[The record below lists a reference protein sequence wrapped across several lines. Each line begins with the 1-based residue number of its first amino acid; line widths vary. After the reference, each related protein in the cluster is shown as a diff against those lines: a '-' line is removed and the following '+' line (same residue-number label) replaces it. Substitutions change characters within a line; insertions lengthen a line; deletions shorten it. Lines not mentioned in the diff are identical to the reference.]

1 MQMKSRMRELS
12 AVLLVLF
19 AITACD
25 SDDDD
30 DGMTTEAEQ
39 ETVAAFIGEWTTGC
53 VASQLPNFSAFFT
66 YDFQTTATTWQF
78 VQSAFLD
85 ESCSIQEDVILG
97 TETFTTTITGTYTEG
112 DEVTTAD
119 GLQANLLELTLETF
133 TNTADEPG
141 EEPDVNIGDSF
152 DALVFVND
160 ANVLFLDDGLL
171 GINEAPGTL
180 VLTLPFNQVQ

>member
-1 MQMKSRMRELS
+1 MKSRMKELS

-53 VASQLPNFSAFFT
+53 VASQLPNFSAFLT

-97 TETFTTTITGTYTEG
+97 TETFTTTTVSYTH
-112 DEVTTAD
+112 
-119 GLQANLLELTLETF
+119 
-133 TNTADEPG
+133 
-141 EEPDVNIGDSF
+141 
-152 DALVFVND
+152 
-160 ANVLFLDDGLL
+160 
-171 GINEAPGTL
+171 
-180 VLTLPFNQVQ
+180 LTLPTIYSV